1 MSKTAIES
9 LYKKRIVDSVIES
22 YLKISGAVCMNNDR
36 LLGEILR
43 DGIKIYG

>member
-1 MSKTAIES
+1 MSKTAVES
-9 LYKKRIVDSVIES
+9 LYKKRIVDFVIES